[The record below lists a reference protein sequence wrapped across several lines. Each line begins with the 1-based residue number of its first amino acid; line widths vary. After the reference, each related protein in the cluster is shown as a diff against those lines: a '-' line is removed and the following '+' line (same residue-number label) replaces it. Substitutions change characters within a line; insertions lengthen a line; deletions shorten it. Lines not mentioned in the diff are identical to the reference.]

1 MDNVEFYRQVVKQM
15 LNEYAAFF
23 DFGGEV
29 QSQTIFDLEQDRYML
44 ISIGW
49 IEGKRVHDCIMHVD
63 IIDSQVWIQENN
75 TARLIAEE
83 LVTAGIP
90 PKSIVLGLQPPEL
103 RAYTDYGVPN
113 LTPSQVSLQVG

>member
-1 MDNVEFYRQVVKQM
+1 MDTVENYRQIVKRL
-15 LNEYAAFF
+15 LNEYAVLF
-23 DFGGEV
+23 DVGDEL

-49 IEGKRVHDCIMHVD
+49 MGVRRVHDCIMHVD

-75 TARLIAEE
+75 TDRSIAEE
-83 LVTAGIP
+83 LVAAGIP
-90 PKSIVLGLQPPEL
+90 PKSIVLGVQPPEL

-113 LTPSQVSLQVG
+113 LTPSEVSLIG

>member
-1 MDNVEFYRQVVKQM
+1 MDNVEFYRQIVKQL

-23 DFGGEV
+23 DFGGEI

-49 IEGKRVHDCIMHVD
+49 MEGKRVHDCIMHVD

-75 TARLIAEE
+75 TDRLIAEE
-83 LVTAGIP
+83 LVAAGIP

-103 RAYTDYGVPN
+103 RPYTDYGVPN
-113 LTPSQVSLQVG
+113 LTPSQVSLKVG

>member
-49 IEGKRVHDCIMHVD
+49 MKGKRVHDCIMHVD

-75 TARLIAEE
+75 TDRLIAEE

-103 RAYTDYGVPN
+103 RPYTDYGVPN

>member
-1 MDNVEFYRQVVKQM
+1 MDNLEVYRQSVKQ
-15 LNEYAAFF
+15 LINEYAVVFN
-23 DFGGEV
+23 FGDEV

-49 IEGKRVHDCIMHVD
+49 MDGKRVHECIMHVD

-75 TARLIAEE
+75 TDRLIAEE
-83 LVTAGIP
+83 LVAAGIP

-103 RAYTDYGVPN
+103 RAYTNYGVPI
-113 LTPSQVSLQVG
+113 LGPSQVSLQVG